1 VKDKSPMPVGL
12 FMRRVTIPLVL
23 LLLVFPTALAQESS
37 SVVTVSTE
45 LFIGE
50 SDMGIDAL
58 AVSPSGADVLL
69 VGTLGYSHFISA
81 GKPFNQVQLNSDDDD
96 DLNDVDWHPQ
106 GLTALIAGDDGTLL
120 RYTRDDHSVTH
131 VPGSTANLMAQTLNA
146 VTWDSSGNWAY
157 IGADSGVITRFREDA
172 NGNSEYFP
180 LNNSKSSPIL
190 DISCLH
196 KMHAIC
202 LVATESDGMAVIDQQ
217 HDLHWLSGSEGT
229 RWFSVECPH
238 VERDRCFGVGQGHS
252 VGIVELDLNNPANSF
267 VKVKNVEISGEF
279 TGIHVRDN
287 NHLLLQ
293 TAPFGWVDWDIKAG
307 TDEMGLAYPWLE
319 NSDASGVDA
328 SLSGETLV
336 GGWAINSDEGYAI
349 TSYGRVVYYYPPQNT
364 ISENLA
370 ASLAPMLVII
380 AVPGVV
386 LGLIYMS
393 SPALQKRYMAW
404 SNGRLAAKREA
415 AKASKGK
422 SQGKARKGAK
432 K

>member
-1 VKDKSPMPVGL
+1 
-12 FMRRVTIPLVL
+12 MRRVTIPLVL
-23 LLLVFPTALAQESS
+23 LLLLFPTTLAQESS

-58 AVSPSGADVLL
+58 AVSPSGNDVLL

-81 GKPFNQVQLNSDDDD
+81 GKPFTQVQLNSNDQD

-120 RYTRDDHSVTH
+120 RYTRDDHSITH

-190 DISCLH
+190 DMSCLH
-196 KMHAIC
+196 KMHAMCII
-202 LVATESDGMAVIDQQ
+202 ATESDGLAVIDQQ
-217 HDLHWLSGSEGT
+217 HELHWLSGSEGT

-238 VERDRCFGVGQGHS
+238 IQRDRCFGVGQGHS
-252 VGIVELDLNNPANSF
+252 VGIVELDLNSPTESF
-267 VKVKNVEISGEF
+267 VQVKNVEISGEF
-279 TGIHVRDN
+279 TGIHARDD

-293 TAPFGWVDWDIKAG
+293 TAPFGWVDWDIKAD
-307 TDEMGLAYPWLE
+307 TDELGLAYPWLE
-319 NSDASGVDA
+319 NSDASGDDPA
-328 SLSGETLV
+328 LSGETLV
-336 GGWAINSDEGYAI
+336 GGWSVNSDEGYAI

-370 ASLAPMLVII
+370 TALAPMLVII

-404 SNGRLAAKREA
+404 SNGRLAAKRDA
-415 AKASKGK
+415 AKGSKGQ
-422 SQGKARKGAK
+422 SRGKARKRAK

>member
-1 VKDKSPMPVGL
+1 MPVGW
-12 FMRRVTIPLVL
+12 FMRRVTLPLVL
-23 LLLVFPTALAQESS
+23 LLLLIPTALAQESN
-37 SVVTVSTE
+37 SVVAVSTE

-58 AVSPSGADVLL
+58 AVSPSGEDMLL
-69 VGTLGYSHFISA
+69 IGTLGYAHFIAA
-81 GKPFNQVQLNSDDDD
+81 GKPFNQVQLNSNDQD

-131 VPGSTANLMAQTLNA
+131 VPGSTANLLAQNLNA

-157 IGADSGVITRFREDA
+157 IGAASGVITRFREDA
-172 NGNSEYFP
+172 NGNTEYFP

-196 KMHAIC
+196 KMHAMC
-202 LVATESDGMAVIDQQ
+202 LVATESNGLAVIDQQ
-217 HDLHWLSGSEGT
+217 HELHWLPGSEGT

-252 VGIVELDLNNPANSF
+252 VGIVELDLNNPASSF
-267 VKVKNVEISGEF
+267 VLVKNVEISGEF
-279 TGIHVRDN
+279 TGIHVRDKD
-287 NHLLLQ
+287 HLLFQ

-307 TDEMGLAYPWLE
+307 TDEMGLAYPWLD
-319 NSDASGVDA
+319 NSDATGDDVA
-328 SLSGETLV
+328 LRGETLV
-336 GGWAINSDEGYAI
+336 GGWSINSDEGYAV

-364 ISENLA
+364 ISENLVA
-370 ASLAPMLVII
+370 ALAPMLVII

-386 LGLIYMS
+386 VGLIYMS

-415 AKASKGK
+415 AKVKKGQLK
-422 SQGKARKGAK
+422 GKARKGAK

>member
-1 VKDKSPMPVGL
+1 
-12 FMRRVTIPLVL
+12 MRRVTIPLVL
-23 LLLVFPTALAQESS
+23 LLLLFPTTLAQESS

-58 AVSPSGADVLL
+58 AVSPSGNDVLL

-81 GKPFNQVQLNSDDDD
+81 GKPFTQVQLNSNDQD

-120 RYTRDDHSVTH
+120 RYTRDDHSITH

-190 DISCLH
+190 DMSCLH
-196 KMHAIC
+196 KMHAMCII
-202 LVATESDGMAVIDQQ
+202 ATESDGLAVIDQQ
-217 HDLHWLSGSEGT
+217 HELHWLSGSEGT

-238 VERDRCFGVGQGHS
+238 IQRDRCFGVGQGHS
-252 VGIVELDLNNPANSF
+252 VGIVELDLNSPTESF
-267 VKVKNVEISGEF
+267 VQVKNVEISGEF
-279 TGIHVRDN
+279 TGIHARDD

-307 TDEMGLAYPWLE
+307 TDELGLAYPWLE
-319 NSDASGVDA
+319 NSDASGDDPA
-328 SLSGETLV
+328 LSGETLV
-336 GGWAINSDEGYAI
+336 GGWSVNSDEGYAI

-370 ASLAPMLVII
+370 TALAPMLVII

-404 SNGRLAAKREA
+404 SNGRLAAKRDA
-415 AKASKGK
+415 AKGSKGQ
-422 SQGKARKGAK
+422 SRGKARKRAK

>member
-81 GKPFNQVQLNSDDDD
+81 GKPFNQVQLNSNDDD

-157 IGADSGVITRFREDA
+157 IGADSGVITRFREVA

>member
-1 VKDKSPMPVGL
+1 MPVGL

-58 AVSPSGADVLL
+58 AVSPSGTDVLL

-238 VERDRCFGVGQGHS
+238 IGRDRCFGVGQGHS
-252 VGIVELDLNNPANSF
+252 VGIVELDLNNPTDSF
-267 VKVKNVEISGEF
+267 VLVKNVEISGEF

-328 SLSGETLV
+328 SLSGETIV
-336 GGWAINSDEGYAI
+336 GGWSINSDEGYAI